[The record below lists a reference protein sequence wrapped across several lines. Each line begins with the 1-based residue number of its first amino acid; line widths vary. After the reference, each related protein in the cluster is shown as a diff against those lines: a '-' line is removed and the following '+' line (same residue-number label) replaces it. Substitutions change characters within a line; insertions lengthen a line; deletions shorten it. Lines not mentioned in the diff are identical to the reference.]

1 MITNLSVGCLMRCGA
16 CRYPE
21 NLFALLLFGPPFQP
35 PPRYTNENGYHS
47 ILICI
52 PASID
57 WVGEEFEGI
66 SGSNLVPTAPLNTSF
81 RLIFS
86 PPPFFSSKLPS
97 WGFGTLPPSY
107 PYLSILFSFLF
118 FSFLFLGISPLA
130 SSVRPFASGMFGKRG
145 GCNGGSFGFFSPSIY
160 SAPTPPLESSPIY
173 FFIFLSF
180 YFIFYFSFF
189 PISFG
194 FLFSFSLSLF
204 FFLFF
209 SFFFLFFFFPLL
221 FPFDFFSF
229 LLSFR

>member
-1 MITNLSVGCLMRCGA
+1 MTNLSVGCLMRCGA

-86 PPPFFSSKLPS
+86 PPPFFLPNFHLGVS
-97 WGFGTLPPSY
+97 APFLPHIPIS
-107 PYLSILFSFLF
+107 LFSFLF
-118 FSFLFLGISPLA
+118 FSFLSYFSASVHLPPASVHLPPACSAKGGVAMAVVSVSFLLPYIPRRLPPLNP
-130 SSVRPFASGMFGKRG
+130 RPF
-145 GCNGGSFGFFSPSIY
+145 
-160 SAPTPPLESSPIY
+160 Y
-173 FFIFLSF
+173 FFIFS
-180 YFIFYFSFF
+180 IFNF
-189 PISFG
+189 
-194 FLFSFSLSLF
+194 
-204 FFLFF
+204 
-209 SFFFLFFFFPLL
+209 
-221 FPFDFFSF
+221 
-229 LLSFR
+229 